1 MNAESDPAL
10 FEAVR
15 EIVDERIPFNRVLGV
30 QLDSIDGDRP
40 QLSFAMQ
47 PELVGNFMRGNLH
60 GGVISSVIDLTG
72 GITALLGMLARAS
85 ELPLAQKLEQ
95 FVKLGTIDL
104 RIDYLRPGLGER
116 FVATGH
122 LLRTGNKVA
131 VARIELVNDS
141 QELIAVGTGAY
152 VVA

>member
-1 MNAESDPAL
+1 MIAESDPAL

-15 EIVDERIPFNRVLGV
+15 EIVDERIPFNKVLGV

-40 QLSFAMQ
+40 QLSFGMQ

-104 RIDYLRPGLGER
+104 RFDYLRPGLG
-116 FVATGH
+116 
-122 LLRTGNKVA
+122 
-131 VARIELVNDS
+131 
-141 QELIAVGTGAY
+141 
-152 VVA
+152 